1 MGRGRVQMKR
11 IENNINRQVT
21 FSKRRSG
28 LLKKAHEISVLCDA
42 EVALIIFST
51 KGKLFEFAS
60 DSNMEG
66 ILKKYER
73 HSDSRK
79 EAVEVDPSSQ
89 ASWNFEYGKLK
100 SKVESLQKDQR
111 QLLGQDLESLNQRD
125 LHHLENQLES
135 ALKNVRSRKKLLHM
149 QNHLFVNSIAELQKK
164 KPIKLDAECWWIHS
178 VQEKLL
184 QEQNKELE
192 KKLNEKEGDKEKER
206 AQIQQ
211 TSWEQQSQG
220 QQGSSSSSTSFLPPP
235 EQPPTLNVGSRVGGE
250 ERAEGQNQGQVRVKS
265 ALPSWMLRS
274 MNA

>member
-51 KGKLFEFAS
+51 KGKLFEFSS

-73 HSDSRK
+73 HSESRK

-100 SKVESLQKDQR
+100 AKVESLQKDQR

-125 LHHLENQLES
+125 LHHLENQLEA

-164 KPIKLDAECWWIHS
+164 WIHS

-192 KKLNEKEGDKEKER
+192 KKLNDKEGDKEKER

-235 EQPPTLNVGSRVGGE
+235 EQSPILNVVSRVGGE

>member
-111 QLLGQDLESLNQRD
+111 QLLGQDLDSLNQRD
-125 LHHLENQLES
+125 LHHLENQLEA
-135 ALKNVRSRKKLLHM
+135 ALKNVRSRK
-149 QNHLFVNSIAELQKK
+149 NHLFVNSIAELQKK
-164 KPIKLDAECWWIHS
+164 
-178 VQEKLL
+178 EKLL

-220 QQGSSSSSTSFLPPP
+220 QQGSSSSSTSFLPP
-235 EQPPTLNVGSRVGGE
+235 EQPPILNVGSRVGGE